1 MVDYDYSKRIDENN
15 KRIEQLQG
23 EIVTRK
29 LTIKRL
35 KAENKKSFDAMNDC
49 TSPVKTNVS
58 QSEIELFL
66 LKSKI
71 KKLEHDNKKKE
82 EDIRQLKHYQ
92 SYLEEQLTEKT
103 QLVELYKLTK
113 GEVSKDNI
121 FKKIREE
128 R

>member
-1 MVDYDYSKRIDENN
+1 MVDYDFSERIEQNN

-35 KAENKKSFDAMNDC
+35 KAENKKSIDAMNDC

-58 QSEIELFL
+58 QSEINIFNLQNQINEL
-66 LKSKI
+66 KH
-71 KKLEHDNKKKE
+71 ENNKKE
-82 EDIRQLKHYQ
+82 ELIRRLKHNRD
-92 SYLEEQLTEKT
+92 YLEEQLTEKT

-113 GEVSKDNI
+113 GEVSKDNV
-121 FKKIREE
+121 FKKIRDDK
-128 R
+128 

>member
-1 MVDYDYSKRIDENN
+1 MVDYDYSERIEQNN
-15 KRIEQLQG
+15 KRIEQLRG

-35 KAENKKSFDAMNDC
+35 RAENRKSIDAMNDC

-58 QSEIELFL
+58 QSEINIFNLQNQINEL
-66 LKSKI
+66 KH
-71 KKLEHDNKKKE
+71 ENNKKE
-82 EDIRQLKHYQ
+82 ELIRRLKHNRD
-92 SYLEEQLTEKT
+92 YLEEQLTEKT

-121 FKKIREE
+121 FNKIRDDK
-128 R
+128 